1 MVRSYPET
9 VLVVYLDIP
18 HLQTLRQPVYA
29 LGQHQLAHGIVPA
42 VFFLDIDKG
51 VLLSNHVQIL
61 LLVYQQFIVLAF
73 QHTMVV
79 HPGVFPFYVARF
91 AVQAKQLSGIGHDDQ
106 STGIVGHGCNTIVL
120 LDLVLAIAHLE
131 LLGLLRLRVVIED
144 SLFVELDPVVL
155 VFVDIDS
162 FHGITS
168 GKEFLH
174 HTAGIP
180 FKLLRDG
187 IVDTIV
193 HALLQPQTSLCIFHD
208 LLGIVVT
215 HGGRVAHIREEGLHP
230 IAVIA
235 VQAIG
240 CTYPHK
246 TAGVT
251 EDTVHL

>member
-1 MVRSYPET
+1 M
-9 VLVVYLDIP
+9 
-18 HLQTLRQPVYA
+18 
-29 LGQHQLAHGIVPA
+29 
-42 VFFLDIDKG
+42 
-51 VLLSNHVQIL
+51 
-61 LLVYQQFIVLAF
+61 
-73 QHTMVV
+73 
-79 HPGVFPFYVARF
+79 
-91 AVQAKQLSGIGHDDQ
+91 
-106 STGIVGHGCNTIVL
+106 L

-131 LLGLLRLRVVIED
+131 LLGLLRRRIIIED
-144 SLFVELDPVVL
+144 SFFVELDPVVL
-155 VFVDIDS
+155 VFVDINS

-168 GKEFLH
+168 GKELLH
-174 HTAGIP
+174 HAAGIP
-180 FKLLRDG
+180 FKLLRDR
-187 IVDTIV
+187 IVDTVV
-193 HALLQPQTSLCIFHD
+193 HTLLQPQTSLYVFHD